1 MASRRHEPRE
11 HDHGIERRQDL
22 LAIMAV
28 GSALAF
34 AWILGRGSAAACC
47 NQLAVL
53 QNQEFGRP

>member
-1 MASRRHEPRE
+1 MADRRREPP
-11 HDHGIERRQDL
+11 HDHGLERRQDL

-53 QNQEFGRP
+53 RSQEFGAP